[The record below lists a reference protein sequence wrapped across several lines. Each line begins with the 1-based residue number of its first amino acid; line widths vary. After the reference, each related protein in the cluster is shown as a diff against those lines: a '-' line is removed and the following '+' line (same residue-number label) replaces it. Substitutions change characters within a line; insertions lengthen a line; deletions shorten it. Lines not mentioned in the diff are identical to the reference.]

1 MRPREW
7 LPPPPKGTPVCLGF
21 DGSDFSDFTA
31 IRGETLDGF
40 SFTPR
45 WGSDGLPTI
54 WDPLEWP
61 DLRTPRDQVGE
72 AVDWLFGHYQVERM
86 YCDTPRFET
95 DVEAWALRH
104 GEKRVIEWPTYRPT
118 QMFEALERFVADLA
132 AGRIAQDGCPTTEA
146 HMGNARKLVRGNRYV
161 IGKPSD
167 NQKIDLAVTTVL
179 AHEAAADAR
188 AAGWV
193 AQPKRS
199 KVIHFR

>member
-7 LPPPPKGTPVCLGF
+7 LPPPAKGTPVCLGF

-31 IRGETLDGF
+31 IRGETLGGF

-72 AVDWLFGHYQVERM
+72 AVDWLFGYYRVERM
-86 YCDTPRFET
+86 YCDPPRFET

-104 GEKRVIEWPTYRPT
+104 GDKRVIEWPTYRPT

-132 AGRIAQDGCPTTEA
+132 ASRIEQDGCPTTEA
-146 HMGNARKLVRGNRYV
+146 HMSNARKLARGNRYA

-167 NQKIDLAVTTVL
+167 AQKIDLAMATVL

-193 AQPKRS
+193 VQPKRS